1 MFDTGASKGSN
12 RICFYLGAQRAFC
25 RRYSLNK
32 VYEKRLALLQHNG
45 GGLLLSGGHR
55 GIERESLRITPQ
67 GYISPRPHPQAL
79 GSALTHKY
87 ITTDYSEALPEF
99 VTTPETS
106 TWAVAQ
112 LLCDIHQYTYGRIG
126 DEMLWPM
133 SMPCRIRSE
142 EDITIAQYGSSNVGR
157 MKTIYRQGLG
167 NRYGRYMQAIAGI
180 HYNYSLPDQFW
191 PVWADIVGQE
201 NTQQL
206 KSDFYLGVVRNV
218 RRLDWLVLYLFG
230 ASPAVCK
237 SFLQGVDANLEQL
250 DDGTCYGKYATSLR
264 MSDLGYTNSSQSALI
279 ISANSLEE
287 YIADLSGAISRP
299 NPDYVVLGV
308 KRGEEYMQLNSNQ
321 LQIENE
327 YYSTIRPKRV
337 IRPGERPTAAL
348 QRGGIEYV
356 ELRALDLSPFDP
368 VGISHSQQ
376 LFMEAFLIYC
386 LMNPS
391 PAITTSDGKGNK
403 ANHLDVARRGR
414 EPGLKLRRGETQIA
428 LQDWARM
435 IVEEIQPV
443 CAMLDEGV
451 QAQGRKGSYLA
462 AHAEA
467 MQAVSD
473 TEATYSAR
481 LLRELSE
488 SGQGFADFGLSLASN
503 HRDYFLGINDDF
515 NQHMQMLEQESAD
528 SLQRQ
533 KDIEAADTLSLD
545 EYLDKYYA

>member
-1 MFDTGASKGSN
+1 MGKTVPMNS
-12 RICFYLGAQRAFC
+12 IYEQR
-25 RRYSLNK
+25 LK
-32 VYEKRLALLQHNG
+32 ALQANG
-45 GGLLLSGGHR
+45 GSQLLAGGFR
-55 GIERESLRITPQ
+55 GVEKESLRITPA
-67 GYISPRPHPQAL
+67 GLIAPTPHPQAL

-99 VTTPETS
+99 VTTPESS

-112 LLCDIHQYTYGRIG
+112 LLCDIHQFTYQRMGE
-126 DEMLWPM
+126 EMLWPL
-133 SMPCRIRSE
+133 SMPCRISSE

-180 HYNYSLPDQFW
+180 HYNYSLPESFW
-191 PVWADIVGQE
+191 PAWAEIVGRE
-201 NTQQL
+201 DSQQL
-206 KSDFYLGVVRNV
+206 RSDFYLGVVRNV
-218 RRLDWLVLYLFG
+218 RRLDWLVLYLYG

-237 SFLQGVDANLEQL
+237 SFLHGVDADLEEL
-250 DDGTCYGKYATSLR
+250 DNSTCYGRYATSLR
-264 MSDLGYTNSSQSALI
+264 MSDLGYTNSSQSALVV
-279 ISANSLEE
+279 SANSLEE

-308 KRGEEYMQLNSNQ
+308 KRGEEYMQLNGNQ

-356 ELRALDLSPFDP
+356 ELRALDISPFDP

-376 LFMEAFLIYC
+376 LVMEAFLIYC

-391 PAITTSDGKGNK
+391 PAITTAEGKGNK
-403 ANHLDVARRGR
+403 ANHLNVARLGR
-414 EPGLKLRRGETQIA
+414 EPGLKLRRGDQQIV

-435 IVEEIQPV
+435 IVEEIEPI
-443 CAMLDEGV
+443 CAMLD
-451 QAQGRKGSYLA
+451 QGHDQGQNKGSYLA

-467 MQAVSD
+467 MQAVD
-473 TEATYSAR
+473 DAEATYSAR
-481 LLRELSE
+481 LLRELHE
-488 SGQGFADFGLSLASN
+488 SGESFSDFGLGLAAN
-503 HRDYFLGINDDF
+503 YRDYFLNINDDF
-515 NQHMQMLEQESAD
+515 NQHLTMLEQESIE

-545 EYLDKYYA
+545 EYLNKYYA

>member
-1 MFDTGASKGSN
+1 MGHEG
-12 RICFYLGAQRAFC
+12 LGAGGIF
-25 RRYSLNK
+25 LNST
-32 VYEKRLALLQHNG
+32 YEQRLAALTDQGGSQLLA
-45 GGLLLSGGHR
+45 GGHR
-55 GIERESLRITPQ
+55 GVEREGLRITPE
-67 GYISPRPHPQAL
+67 GLIAPTPHPAAL

-99 VTTPETS
+99 VTTPEVS
-106 TWAVAQ
+106 TWAVTQ
-112 LLCDIHQYTYGRIG
+112 LLCDIHQFTYKRIG
-126 DEMLWPM
+126 EEMLWPL

-142 EDITIAQYGSSNVGR
+142 ADIAIAQYGSSNVGR
-157 MKTIYRQGLG
+157 MKSIYRQGLG

-180 HYNYSLPDQFW
+180 HYNYSLPDNFW
-191 PVWADIVGQE
+191 PAWAEIVGRE
-201 NTQQL
+201 NNQQL

-237 SFLQGVDANLEQL
+237 SFLHGVNADLEEL

-264 MSDLGYTNSSQSALI
+264 MSDLGYTNSSQSALV

-308 KRGEEYMQLNSNQ
+308 KRGDEYMQLNGNQ

-337 IRPGERPTAAL
+337 ARSGERPTAAL
-348 QRGGIEYV
+348 QRAGIEYV

-376 LFMEAFLIYC
+376 LFSEAFLIYC
-386 LMNPS
+386 LINPS
-391 PAITTSDGKGNK
+391 PAIATTEGKGNK

-414 EPGLKLRRGETQIA
+414 EPGLQLQRGDNPIE
-428 LQDWARM
+428 LQAWAGM
-435 IVEEIQPV
+435 IVEEMQPI

-451 QAQGRKGSYLA
+451 QAQGRQGGYLA

-467 MQAVSD
+467 LQAVAD
-473 TEATYSAR
+473 AEATCSAR

-488 SGQGFADFGLSLASN
+488 SGESFADFGLGLAADY
-503 HRDYFLGINDDF
+503 RDYFLGINDDF
-515 NQHMQMLEQESAD
+515 NQHLSTLEQENAA

-533 KDIEAADTLSLD
+533 KEIEAADALSLD
-545 EYLDKYYA
+545 DYLDKYYA